1 MRVIA
6 GDLKGQ
12 RLVAPR
18 GWKVRPTS
26 DRAREAI
33 FSVLGERVAAAR
45 VLDLYCGTG
54 ALAIE
59 ALSRGAAWATMV
71 DRDTRAALGNVE
83 RLGLAER
90 VELVRA
96 DVSRWLGNRE
106 GGEEKP
112 IFDLVFIDAPYRLA
126 DRVGEELDNQLPGL
140 LGEGGRAIV
149 ESGARRPLRID
160 SLPRLRQRRYGAA
173 DVSIYGSEGR

>member
-1 MRVIA
+1 VRVIA

-12 RLVAPR
+12 LLVAPR

-33 FSVLGERVAAAR
+33 FSVLGDRVNEAR

-59 ALSRGAAWATMV
+59 ALSRGAAGATLV
-71 DRDTRAALGNVE
+71 DRDTRAALGNIE
-83 RLGLAER
+83 RLGLGER

-96 DVSRWLGNRE
+96 DVARWLENRE
-106 GGEEKP
+106 GGEEKR
-112 IFDLVFIDAPYRLA
+112 IFDLVFVDAPYRLA
-126 DRVGEELDNQLPGL
+126 DRVGQELDTRLPDL
-140 LGEGGRAIV
+140 LSEGGRAIV
-149 ESGARRPLRID
+149 ESGAGRPLRID
-160 SLPRLRQRRYGAA
+160 ALPRLRQRRYGAA
-173 DVSIYGSEGR
+173 DVSIYGSAE

>member
-1 MRVIA
+1 VRVIA

-18 GWKVRPTS
+18 GWRVRPTS

-33 FSVLGERVAAAR
+33 FSVLGDRVEGAS

-59 ALSRGAAWATMV
+59 ALSRGAAHATLV

-83 RLGLAER
+83 NLGLAER

-96 DVSRWLGNRE
+96 ETGRWLAGRS
-106 GGEEKP
+106 GDGAP
-112 IFDLVFIDAPYRLA
+112 AFDLVFVDAPYRLA
-126 DRVGEELDNQLPGL
+126 DRVGQELDTHLPRL
-140 LGEGGRAIV
+140 LNEGGRAIV
-149 ESGARRPLRID
+149 ESGAGRPLRID

-173 DVSIYGSEGR
+173 DVSIYGSAE